1 MHRQTRLTSYY
12 HHYIMIEGYPS
23 VKRFHMFRDPIR
35 TAPLVSDIGDID
47 LRLKINRAD
56 SALFL
61 ESNLRLPHL
70 RIS

>member
-1 MHRQTRLTSYY
+1 
-12 HHYIMIEGYPS
+12 
-23 VKRFHMFRDPIR
+23 MFRDPIR
-35 TAPLVSDIGDID
+35 TAPLVADIGDID

-70 RIS
+70 RVI

>member
-1 MHRQTRLTSYY
+1 
-12 HHYIMIEGYPS
+12 
-23 VKRFHMFRDPIR
+23 MFRDPIR
-35 TAPLVSDIGDID
+35 NAPLVSDVTDVD

-70 RIS
+70 RVG